1 MRQIYYTLCT
11 LLRECGSNIIRV
23 ISLSLGL
30 TIGVLLFSQIA
41 FELSYEQ
48 CYPEAERLALVR
60 CQMTNASTG
69 ETRGDDGENSYDYTV
84 FDVVAAT
91 LAQDMPDEI
100 ETASCVLPQTGFSI
114 YYEDKLLSDI
124 NYIYGDTCFFQ
135 TFGIPVLKGTPK
147 DMIMPGSVFVSQSF
161 ARRIF
166 GDENPIGKVLSADKR
181 HDFTIRG
188 IYKDVPENTML
199 VHDFVVS
206 VHRNGGYQGGAGWRG
221 NDVFYAFLRLRDAS
235 DIDKVNSNIQRVIKK
250 YTSLDLDGWKVEFS
264 AIPLVKRHLS
274 SPEVQKRLAIYGF
287 LGFAVFFVAIMNYM
301 LISIA
306 TLSRR
311 AKGVGVHKC
320 NGASSTNIFN
330 MFLVETGVL
339 VIISVLLSFL
349 LIFNTRGLIEDLL
362 SVRLSSLFTWETLWV
377 PLLIMGAVTHYP
389 CTFHRGGRHAG
400 TTIFTYSR
408 HASVP
413 SVYRRK
419 ERLETL
425 SAICAIYRSIFRFGV
440 TIGHFITVQSSYEPR
455 YGDRCAWFDS
465 SRKLASRRDGS
476 AYKG

>member
-1 MRQIYYTLCT
+1 M
-11 LLRECGSNIIRV
+11 
-23 ISLSLGL
+23 
-30 TIGVLLFSQIA
+30 
-41 FELSYEQ
+41 
-48 CYPEAERLALVR
+48 
-60 CQMTNASTG
+60 
-69 ETRGDDGENSYDYTV
+69 
-84 FDVVAAT
+84 
-91 LAQDMPDEI
+91 
-100 ETASCVLPQTGFSI
+100 
-114 YYEDKLLSDI
+114 
-124 NYIYGDTCFFQ
+124 
-135 TFGIPVLKGTPK
+135 
-147 DMIMPGSVFVSQSF
+147 
-161 ARRIF
+161 
-166 GDENPIGKVLSADKR
+166 LSADKR
-181 HDFTIRG
+181 HDFIIRG

-349 LIFNTRGLIEDLL
+349 LI
-362 SVRLSSLFTWETLWV
+362 
-377 PLLIMGAVTHYP
+377 
-389 CTFHRGGRHAG
+389 
-400 TTIFTYSR
+400 
-408 HASVP
+408 
-413 SVYRRK
+413 
-419 ERLETL
+419 
-425 SAICAIYRSIFRFGV
+425 SIHV
-440 TIGHFITVQSSYEPR
+440 V
-455 YGDRCAWFDS
+455 
-465 SRKLASRRDGS
+465 
-476 AYKG
+476 

>member
-147 DMIMPGSVFVSQSF
+147 DMIMP
-161 ARRIF
+161 
-166 GDENPIGKVLSADKR
+166 
-181 HDFTIRG
+181 
-188 IYKDVPENTML
+188 
-199 VHDFVVS
+199 
-206 VHRNGGYQGGAGWRG
+206 
-221 NDVFYAFLRLRDAS
+221 
-235 DIDKVNSNIQRVIKK
+235 
-250 YTSLDLDGWKVEFS
+250 
-264 AIPLVKRHLS
+264 
-274 SPEVQKRLAIYGF
+274 
-287 LGFAVFFVAIMNYM
+287 
-301 LISIA
+301 
-306 TLSRR
+306 
-311 AKGVGVHKC
+311 
-320 NGASSTNIFN
+320 
-330 MFLVETGVL
+330 
-339 VIISVLLSFL
+339 
-349 LIFNTRGLIEDLL
+349 
-362 SVRLSSLFTWETLWV
+362 
-377 PLLIMGAVTHYP
+377 
-389 CTFHRGGRHAG
+389 
-400 TTIFTYSR
+400 
-408 HASVP
+408 
-413 SVYRRK
+413 
-419 ERLETL
+419 
-425 SAICAIYRSIFRFGV
+425 
-440 TIGHFITVQSSYEPR
+440 
-455 YGDRCAWFDS
+455 
-465 SRKLASRRDGS
+465 
-476 AYKG
+476 